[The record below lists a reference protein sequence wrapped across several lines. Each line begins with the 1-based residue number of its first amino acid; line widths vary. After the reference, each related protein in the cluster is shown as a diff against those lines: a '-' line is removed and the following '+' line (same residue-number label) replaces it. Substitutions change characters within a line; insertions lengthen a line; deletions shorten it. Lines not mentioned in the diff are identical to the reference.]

1 MIVEAIAAEKANVP
15 CEGLRLMR
23 PMVDVGGRKGGLA
36 ERRCAAIYKACERTV
51 SPIQT
56 STLYVHNAE
65 SDMPKDLDQ
74 SSLKIPTYLG
84 KFSFNVES
92 AG

>member
-65 SDMPKDLDQ
+65 LDMPNNLKL
-74 SSLKIPTYLG
+74 SSPNIPTSLD
-84 KFSFNVES
+84 KFSSNVEPVE
-92 AG
+92 